1 MAGRKKTE
9 TVEAEVVETAV
20 VPAGKMEFR
29 LINPTEDGF
38 LRRIQWNKEELEA
51 AVRAKIAGY
60 ENVVYTE
67 ENIKAA
73 KNDRAELNKLI
84 KAIEERRKQVK
95 NIINEP
101 YAVFEAELKE
111 ITALINEPVALIDQQ
126 VKAFEEKQKEE
137 KKAAIKATYDE
148 NIGDLAEVLP
158 FEKIFDSRYLN
169 QTYKLATAQKE
180 IVDKIDTVKTDL
192 ETIDSLD
199 SKYKLNAKDVYIKTL
214 DLSKA
219 LAENKRLADL
229 EEKLEADKRRKAE
242 EEAERKRQE
251 EIRKQKEAE
260 EQAKREAE
268 EEERKA
274 AEAKKAQKAGISL
287 AVDIRGAV
295 LSDLNDTEMTVLF
308 GNLLENAYE
317 AAGNQGFIELRVDVN
332 EHSGMTV
339 IEEKNSY
346 LGEIKKDKAGKLI
359 TSKNKEEH
367 GIGMQS
373 IEKIVRRHEG
383 VYIYDFDKNTHIFR
397 SKIALPDRK
406 C

>member
-1 MAGRKKTE
+1 MEETKKTE
-9 TVEAEVVETAV
+9 TEVVDTAV
-20 VPAGKMEFR
+20 VPTGKMEFR

-51 AVRAKIAGY
+51 AVRAKIASY

-67 ENIKAA
+67 DNIKVA
-73 KNDRAELNKLI
+73 KNDRADLNKLI

-137 KKAAIKATYDE
+137 KKATIKATYDE
-148 NIGDLAEVLP
+148 NIGDLTEVLP
-158 FEKIFDSRYLN
+158 FERIFDSRYLN

-180 IVDKIDTVKTDL
+180 IKDKIDTVKTDL
-192 ETIDSLD
+192 ETIDSLN

-214 DLSKA
+214 NLSKA

-251 EIRKQKEAE
+251 EIRKKKEAE
-260 EQAKREAE
+260 EKEKLEAE
-268 EEERKA
+268 QATQKENEKKEFHEPLIEQVIPQSEIGKA
-274 AEAKKAQKAGISL
+274 
-287 AVDIRGAV
+287 
-295 LSDLNDTEMTVLF
+295 
-308 GNLLENAYE
+308 
-317 AAGNQGFIELRVDVN
+317 IE
-332 EHSGMTV
+332 
-339 IEEKNSY
+339 
-346 LGEIKKDKAGKLI
+346 
-359 TSKNKEEH
+359 
-367 GIGMQS
+367 S
-373 IEKIVRRHEG
+373 IEKSAFTQAVAVEAQAAPAEQVVDPFAPKEEPKQEKQYRVRFFADGTKEQLG
-383 VYIYDFDKNTHIFR
+383 QLIAFMNENNIKYG
-397 SKIALPDRK
+397 KIAK
-406 C
+406 ENK

>member
-1 MAGRKKTE
+1 MAGIKKTE

-214 DLSKA
+214 DLRRPWQRTRGWQTWKKNWKRTSAVRLRKRPR
-219 LAENKRLADL
+219 ENARKKSAS
-229 EEKLEADKRRKAE
+229 RRKL
-242 EEAERKRQE
+242 RSRQSVRQKKRSVKRQKL
-251 EIRKQKEAE
+251 RKHRKPPQKSNR
-260 EQAKREAE
+260 QN
-268 EEERKA
+268 
-274 AEAKKAQKAGISL
+274 
-287 AVDIRGAV
+287 
-295 LSDLNDTEMTVLF
+295 LSP
-308 GNLLENAYE
+308 
-317 AAGNQGFIELRVDVN
+317 
-332 EHSGMTV
+332 
-339 IEEKNSY
+339 KW
-346 LGEIKKDKAGKLI
+346 
-359 TSKNKEEH
+359 
-367 GIGMQS
+367 
-373 IEKIVRRHEG
+373 VR
-383 VYIYDFDKNTHIFR
+383 
-397 SKIALPDRK
+397 
-406 C
+406 

>member
-9 TVEAEVVETAV
+9 TVEAEVVETTEV

-51 AVRAKIAGY
+51 AVRAKIASY

-84 KAIEERRKQVK
+84 KAIEDRRKQVK
-95 NIINEP
+95 KIINEP
-101 YAVFEAELKE
+101 YAIFESELKE
-111 ITALINEPVALIDQQ
+111 ILALINEPVGLIDQQ

-148 NIGDLAEVLP
+148 NIGDLADVLP
-158 FEKIFDSRYLN
+158 FDKIFDIRYLN
-169 QTYKLATAQKE
+169 QTFKLATAQEEVKG
-180 IVDKIDTVKTDL
+180 KIDTVKTDL

-214 DLSKA
+214 DLSRA

-229 EEKLEADKRRKAE
+229 EEKLEAEKKRKEEEE

-260 EQAKREAE
+260 EKAKREAE
-268 EEERKA
+268 EA
-274 AEAKKAQKAGISL
+274 ARQEAQKKEFQGPVVEPVKPQSEMGRTIESIERSAFAQVVAGDVQSEPGEQ
-287 AVDIRGAV
+287 AVDPFAPKAEPKQEKKYRVRFYADGTKEQLAKLV
-295 LSDLNDTEMTVLF
+295 EFLN
-308 GNLLENAYE
+308 EN
-317 AAGNQGFIELRVDVN
+317 N
-332 EHSGMTV
+332 
-339 IEEKNSY
+339 
-346 LGEIKKDKAGKLI
+346 IKYG
-359 TSKNKEEH
+359 
-367 GIGMQS
+367 
-373 IEKIVRRHEG
+373 
-383 VYIYDFDKNTHIFR
+383 
-397 SKIALPDRK
+397 KIAK
-406 C
+406 ESK

>member
-95 NIINEP
+95 NIINKP
-101 YAVFEAELKE
+101 YAVFEAELNE

-137 KKAAIKATYDE
+137 KKEAIKATYDE

-169 QTYKLATAQKE
+169 QTYKLVTAQKE

-251 EIRKQKEAE
+251 EA
-260 EQAKREAE
+260 
-268 EEERKA
+268 ERKA
-274 AEAKKAQKAGISL
+274 AEAKKAQ
-287 AVDIRGAV
+287 
-295 LSDLNDTEMTVLF
+295 
-308 GNLLENAYE
+308 E
-317 AAGNQGFIELRVDVN
+317 AAAEVEQTEPQSEMGKAIE
-332 EHSGMTV
+332 
-339 IEEKNSY
+339 
-346 LGEIKKDKAGKLI
+346 
-359 TSKNKEEH
+359 
-367 GIGMQS
+367 S
-373 IEKIVRRHEG
+373 IEKSAFAQAVAGETQAAPAAQVVDPFAPKEEPEQEKKYRVRFFADGTKEQLG
-383 VYIYDFDKNTHIFR
+383 N
-397 SKIALPDRK
+397 
-406 C
+406 

>member
-1 MAGRKKTE
+1 MAGRKKAE

-67 ENIKAA
+67 ENIKTA

-199 SKYKLNAKDVYIKTL
+199 SKYKLNAKDVYIKTM

-268 EEERKA
+268 EEKP
-274 AEAKKAQKAGISL
+274 AETEETDTQPTEEETQSEENGEEPGDTPAEEPNEEEPE
-287 AVDIRGAV
+287 DITDDILGDA
-295 LSDLNDTEMTVLF
+295 DTE
-308 GNLLENAYE
+308 GYDYE
-317 AAGNQGFIELRVDVN
+317 DP
-332 EHSGMTV
+332 
-339 IEEKNSY
+339 EE
-346 LGEIKKDKAGKLI
+346 
-359 TSKNKEEH
+359 
-367 GIGMQS
+367 
-373 IEKIVRRHEG
+373 
-383 VYIYDFDKNTHIFR
+383 
-397 SKIALPDRK
+397 
-406 C
+406 

>member
-1 MAGRKKTE
+1 MGRGPTNENTNMYFQARKKAATYNE
-9 TVEAEVVETAV
+9 RLWSREGAAELLGISVSTLADYELGNTKV
-20 VPAGKMEFR
+20 VPVDKVVLMADLYNAPE
-29 LINPTEDGF
+29 LITGYCMRECPVHGF
-38 LRRIQWNKEELEA
+38 LPLA
-51 AVRAKIAGY
+51 
-60 ENVVYTE
+60 TE
-67 ENIKAA
+67 EKSLE
-73 KNDRAELNKLI
+73 ELNKLI

-268 EEERKA
+268 EAERKA
-274 AEAKKAQKAGISL
+274 AEAKKAQEATAEVEQTEPQSEIGKVIESSERSAFSQAIAREAQAAPTEQ
-287 AVDIRGAV
+287 AVDPFAPK
-295 LSDLNDTEMTVLF
+295 E
-308 GNLLENAYE
+308 EPKQEKKY
-317 AAGNQGFIELRVDVN
+317 RVRFFADGTK
-332 EHSGMTV
+332 EQ
-339 IEEKNSY
+339 
-346 LGEIKKDKAGKLI
+346 LGKLI
-359 TSKNKEEH
+359 AFMNENNIKY
-367 GIGMQS
+367 G
-373 IEKIVRRHEG
+373 
-383 VYIYDFDKNTHIFR
+383 
-397 SKIALPDRK
+397 KIAK
-406 C
+406 ESK

>member
-126 VKAFEEKQKEE
+126 VKAFEEKQKKE

-148 NIGDLAEVLP
+148 NIGDLTEVLP

-268 EEERKA
+268 
-274 AEAKKAQKAGISL
+274 AKKAQ
-287 AVDIRGAV
+287 
-295 LSDLNDTEMTVLF
+295 
-308 GNLLENAYE
+308 E
-317 AAGNQGFIELRVDVN
+317 AAAEVEQTEPQSEMGK
-332 EHSGMTV
+332 V
-339 IEEKNSY
+339 IESIEKSAFAQAVA
-346 LGEIKKDKAGKLI
+346 GETQAAPAAQVVDPFAPKEEPEQEKKYRVRFFADGTKEQLGKLI
-359 TSKNKEEH
+359 AFMNENNIKY
-367 GIGMQS
+367 G
-373 IEKIVRRHEG
+373 
-383 VYIYDFDKNTHIFR
+383 
-397 SKIALPDRK
+397 KIAK
-406 C
+406 ESK

>member
-126 VKAFEEKQKEE
+126 VKVFEEKQKEE

-180 IVDKIDTVKTDL
+180 VVDKIDTVKTDL

-199 SKYKLNAKDVYIKTL
+199 SKYKLNAKDVYI
-214 DLSKA
+214 KA

-268 EEERKA
+268 EAERKA
-274 AEAKKAQKAGISL
+274 AEAKKAQEAAAEVEQTEPQSEIGKVIESIERSAFSQAIDREAQAAPTEQ
-287 AVDIRGAV
+287 AVDPFAPK
-295 LSDLNDTEMTVLF
+295 E
-308 GNLLENAYE
+308 EPKQEKKY
-317 AAGNQGFIELRVDVN
+317 RVRFFADGTK
-332 EHSGMTV
+332 EQ
-339 IEEKNSY
+339 
-346 LGEIKKDKAGKLI
+346 LGKLI
-359 TSKNKEEH
+359 AFMNENNIKY
-367 GIGMQS
+367 G
-373 IEKIVRRHEG
+373 
-383 VYIYDFDKNTHIFR
+383 
-397 SKIALPDRK
+397 KIAK
-406 C
+406 ESK

>member
-95 NIINEP
+95 NTINKP

-199 SKYKLNAKDVYIKTL
+199 SKYKLNAKDVYIKTM

-219 LAENKRLADL
+219 LADL

-274 AEAKKAQKAGISL
+274 AEAKKAQEAAAEVEQTEPQSEIGKVIESIERSAFSQAIAREAQAAPTEQ
-287 AVDIRGAV
+287 AVDPFAPK
-295 LSDLNDTEMTVLF
+295 E
-308 GNLLENAYE
+308 EPKQEKKY
-317 AAGNQGFIELRVDVN
+317 RVRFFADGTK
-332 EHSGMTV
+332 EQ
-339 IEEKNSY
+339 
-346 LGEIKKDKAGKLI
+346 LGKLI
-359 TSKNKEEH
+359 AFMNENNIKY
-367 GIGMQS
+367 G
-373 IEKIVRRHEG
+373 
-383 VYIYDFDKNTHIFR
+383 
-397 SKIALPDRK
+397 KIAK
-406 C
+406 ESK

>member
-95 NIINEP
+95 NIINKP
-101 YAVFEAELKE
+101 YAVFEEELKE
-111 ITALINEPVALIDQQ
+111 ITALINEPVALIDKQ

-148 NIGDLAEVLP
+148 NIGDLAEVLT

-219 LAENKRLADL
+219 LAENEMQAEFRKIPVNGKRTSVADQ
-229 EEKLEADKRRKAE
+229 KR
-242 EEAERKRQE
+242 
-251 EIRKQKEAE
+251 IRKV
-260 EQAKREAE
+260 
-268 EEERKA
+268 
-274 AEAKKAQKAGISL
+274 IS
-287 AVDIRGAV
+287 D
-295 LSDLNDTEMTVLF
+295 
-308 GNLLENAYE
+308 NAYRIAQE
-317 AAGNQGFIELRVDVN
+317 CKVLVGYPRMRIEGTKVNLGAASIMLPDCRLID
-332 EHSGMTV
+332 
-339 IEEKNSY
+339 IEE
-346 LGEIKKDKAGKLI
+346 LKK
-359 TSKNKEEH
+359 
-367 GIGMQS
+367 
-373 IEKIVRRHEG
+373 IERG
-383 VYIYDFDKNTHIFR
+383 VK
-397 SKIALPDRK
+397 
-406 C
+406 

>member
-219 LAENKRLADL
+219 MAENKRL
-229 EEKLEADKRRKAE
+229 
-242 EEAERKRQE
+242 AERKRQE

-268 EEERKA
+268 EAERKA
-274 AEAKKAQKAGISL
+274 AEAKKAQEAAAEVEQTEPQSEIGKVIESIERSAFSQAIAREAQAAPTEQ
-287 AVDIRGAV
+287 AVDPFAPK
-295 LSDLNDTEMTVLF
+295 E
-308 GNLLENAYE
+308 EPKQEKKY
-317 AAGNQGFIELRVDVN
+317 RVRFFADGTK
-332 EHSGMTV
+332 EQ
-339 IEEKNSY
+339 
-346 LGEIKKDKAGKLI
+346 LGKLI
-359 TSKNKEEH
+359 AFMNENNIKY
-367 GIGMQS
+367 G
-373 IEKIVRRHEG
+373 
-383 VYIYDFDKNTHIFR
+383 
-397 SKIALPDRK
+397 KIAK
-406 C
+406 ESK